1 MVNEIQETYLP
12 QLQAKYPSIQTA
24 LDGGSLDEQNAL
36 VGLMQGFFFAL
47 FTIYAL
53 MAVPLKSYSQPLIIM
68 SVIPFG
74 IIGAIFGH
82 LIQGLSISVLSLC
95 GIVALA
101 GVVVNDS
108 LILVDFVNRARE
120 QGQSI
125 RQAAVDSGCYRFRA
139 IILTSLTTF
148 VGLAPIILER
158 SLQAQ
163 VVIPMAT
170 SLAFGI
176 LFSTV
181 VTLILVPLLY
191 IILDDVKR
199 LGSRLYHWW
208 WRPKNTQE
216 MPLHSNEAHRVS
228 LDAVNEPDYMRD

>member
-1 MVNEIQETYLP
+1 MP
-12 QLQAKYPSIQTA
+12 QLQAKYPKIQTA
-24 LDGGSLDEQNAL
+24 LDGGSLDEQNAM
-36 VGLMQGFFFAL
+36 VGLIQGFFFAL

-74 IIGAIFGH
+74 IIGALFGH
-82 LIQGLSISVLSLC
+82 LIQGLAMSVLSLC

-120 QGQSI
+120 QGQSV

-148 VGLAPIILER
+148 VGLVPIILER

-163 VVIPMAT
+163 IVIPMAT

-191 IILDDVKR
+191 IILDDAKR
-199 LGSRLYHWW
+199 VGSRFYHWW
-208 WRPKNTQE
+208 WRPKKRRTLHCISTRATVSPW
-216 MPLHSNEAHRVS
+216 MP
-228 LDAVNEPDYMRD
+228 YMSQTISGISYRL

>member
-1 MVNEIQETYLP
+1 
-12 QLQAKYPSIQTA
+12 
-24 LDGGSLDEQNAL
+24 
-36 VGLMQGFFFAL
+36 
-47 FTIYAL
+47 
-53 MAVPLKSYSQPLIIM
+53 M

-74 IIGAIFGH
+74 IIGALFGH
-82 LIQGLSISVLSLC
+82 LIQGLAMSVLSLC

-120 QGQSI
+120 QGQSV

-148 VGLAPIILER
+148 VGLVPIILER

-163 VVIPMAT
+163 IVIPMAT

-176 LFSTV
+176 LFSTL

-191 IILDDVKR
+191 IILDDIKR
-199 LGSRLYHWW
+199 TSSRFFHWW
-208 WRPKNTQE
+208 WQPKKDHEVDFT
-216 MPLHSNEAHRVS
+216 PVHL
-228 LDAVNEPDYMRD
+228 EPPVPTVYKKD